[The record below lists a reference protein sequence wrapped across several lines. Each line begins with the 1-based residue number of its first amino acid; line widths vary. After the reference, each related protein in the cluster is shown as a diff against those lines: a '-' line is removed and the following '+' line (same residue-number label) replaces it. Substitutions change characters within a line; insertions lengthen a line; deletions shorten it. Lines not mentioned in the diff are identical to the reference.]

1 MALNFPD
8 RAEPDLLVTDDPPR
22 PTAVWVV
29 LSMLPAAIALLLSA
43 VGVL

>member
-1 MALNFPD
+1 MVVNFPD

-22 PTAVWVV
+22 PTLAILGLSLIPAMVV
-29 LSMLPAAIALLLSA
+29 VILGA